1 MWAPHVLG
9 CLWAWGGGVQ
19 GLGPAA
25 ESSLGHSPRRAP
37 LRPAWA
43 ERSLTVRPAVPAGG
57 KRSERP
63 PALASPLRHAERGPG
78 GALPPRHLLQQPA
91 AERATA
97 HRGPGPRGASRGVR
111 GPGAHGAQISAQGA
125 ASGGERGLGV
135 AGQGPRGGSAPG
147 CAPSVSSHRPLPSL
161 IVADV
166 CSQWDTDLWLNSAC
180 LLYIRT
186 SSLFQNVWL

>member
-1 MWAPHVLG
+1 M
-9 CLWAWGGGVQ
+9 
-19 GLGPAA
+19 
-25 ESSLGHSPRRAP
+25 
-37 LRPAWA
+37 
-43 ERSLTVRPAVPAGG
+43 RPAVPAGG

-125 ASGGERGLGV
+125 ASGGREGWGWLGRG
-135 AGQGPRGGSAPG
+135 PG
-147 CAPSVSSHRPLPSL
+147 EARPQAVP
-161 IVADV
+161 
-166 CSQWDTDLWLNSAC
+166 QAC
-180 LLYIRT
+180 LLIDLCLR
-186 SSLFQNVWL
+186 SLWPMFAASEILTCG